1 MRTLST
7 SLVLPAP
14 LLPAL
19 LAALLS
25 PLLSPLARAQTP
37 PNLLGVTLNTTSVWE
52 GDHATCTPISLCPTG
67 QPSTGQFLWQGGS
80 AWDSQS
86 LTAWISNGNLVG
98 RYSTSSCTAVC
109 PPVVCPRTPGS
120 DVCGLDLY
128 DSANELWVIDSV
140 GGITRC
146 SNACPPVLI
155 NTTFIT
161 PALISH
167 IPTGISIDELR
178 GLVFFSAT
186 DFGSPQGNGRIY
198 VAPLSS
204 PGSWFQF
211 TQVVDCITTAS
222 HRITGL
228 AVDAGNSALYWTDGR
243 NTYKTTYTYSGTPT
257 PGSVVITPQSC
268 CIGLAVGPDPLID
281 LSIRWGGPTSSGL
294 PCANGTC
301 PSCPMLHTLRTAPLL
316 GTTLQLGL
324 DQAPLGVPSWC
335 LLNFGSCTTGTTFG
349 PLCGPVLTPLT
360 ASLATLGINVTSSS
374 GPPCSGT
381 TTFLLFLPPIPALAG
396 TPLASQCVA
405 LCPPT
410 GTTMSNCLS
419 WVLQ

>member
-1 MRTLST
+1 
-7 SLVLPAP
+7 
-14 LLPAL
+14 
-19 LAALLS
+19 
-25 PLLSPLARAQTP
+25 
-37 PNLLGVTLNTTSVWE
+37 
-52 GDHATCTPISLCPTG
+52 
-67 QPSTGQFLWQGGS
+67 
-80 AWDSQS
+80 
-86 LTAWISNGNLVG
+86 
-98 RYSTSSCTAVC
+98 
-109 PPVVCPRTPGS
+109 PRTPGS
-120 DVCGLDLY
+120 DVCGLDLD
-128 DSANELWVIDSV
+128 DSANELWVIDST

-155 NTTFIT
+155 NTTFLT
-161 PALISH
+161 PGLISH

-178 GLVFFSAT
+178 GLVFISAT

-243 NTYKTTYTYSGTPT
+243 NTYKTTYTYTGTPT

-268 CIGLAVGPDPLID
+268 CIGLAVGADPLID
-281 LSIRWGGPTSSGL
+281 LSIRWGGATSSGL

-301 PSCPMLHTLRTAPLL
+301 PSCPMLHTLRNAPLL

-324 DQAPLGVPSWC
+324 DLAPVGVPTWC
-335 LLNFGSCTTGTTFG
+335 LINFGSCGTGSLLP
-349 PLCGPVLTPLT
+349 PLCGPVLVPLN
-360 ASLATLGINVTSSS
+360 AALVAMGINTTTGSS
-374 GPPCSGT
+374 GCTGT
-381 TTFLLFLPPIPALAG
+381 TTFFLFLPPIPALAG
-396 TPLASQCVA
+396 TPLASQCVS